1 MVSALS
7 VFKELRRTRGRALH
21 ISEALVEF
29 VKDAVGL
36 LLLVALQHSLEAG
49 AS

>member
-1 MVSALS
+1 MVRTLSAIR
-7 VFKELRRTRGRALH
+7 ELRRTRGRALH
-21 ISEALVEF
+21 ISKVLVEF

-36 LLLVALQHSLEAG
+36 LILIALQHSLEAG